1 MLKILRAKAGRSF
14 KQGPFRIRRIRPGAI
29 LGHDADP
36 AFGPLS
42 VVDHANLDVGTLVH
56 MHEHTNDEILTYLWR
71 GTMVHEDS
79 GGYKVALSP
88 NKLMMM
94 NAGRGFW
101 HEESTPETPVAAL
114 QIFIRPLEA
123 DLAAGVQFFDR
134 PAPISTG
141 HWHLIG
147 GPATADAPLKIR
159 QQVRVYDARLA
170 GGQILSVP
178 TADNLTP
185 WLYVM
190 DGAVREGSER
200 FVKGEA
206 ATDLDAALPAIHAEA
221 DATLVLFLVDRSARA
236 TRDGTISGT

>member
-1 MLKILRAKAGRSF
+1 MIAELDDAFWDRLLGRIAE
-14 KQGPFRIRRIRPGAI
+14 GEVVPVVGPGAVTFWS
-29 LGHDADP
+29 LSLRRASPQTDP

-147 GPATADAPLKIR
+147 GPATADDPSAGASLRCAPGR
-159 QQVRVYDARLA
+159 RTNTV
-170 GGQILSVP
+170 G
-178 TADNLTP
+178 AD
-185 WLYVM
+185 
-190 DGAVREGSER
+190 G
-200 FVKGEA
+200 
-206 ATDLDAALPAIHAEA
+206 
-221 DATLVLFLVDRSARA
+221 
-236 TRDGTISGT
+236 